1 MKSYTD
7 EEIVEIVERYF
18 QIHPLAVKK
27 DDVILIRMKEYNEAA
42 RRIFNRLKKD
52 FPNNKIMALG
62 FENLEEVMS
71 IQIESKEEAI
81 KGLKNMITYL
91 DEGVV

>member
-7 EEIVEIVERYF
+7 EEIVEIIERYF
-18 QIHPLAVKK
+18 QIHPLTVKK
-27 DDVILIRMKEYNEAA
+27 DDVILIRMKEYNQAA

-52 FPNNKIMALG
+52 FPDNKIMAFG
-62 FENLEEVMS
+62 FENLDEIMS

-81 KGLKNMITYL
+81 KGLRNMITYL
-91 DEGVV
+91 DEGVI

>member
-18 QIHPLAVKK
+18 QIHPLTVKK

-42 RRIFNRLKKD
+42 RRIFNRL
-52 FPNNKIMALG
+52 
-62 FENLEEVMS
+62 
-71 IQIESKEEAI
+71 
-81 KGLKNMITYL
+81 
-91 DEGVV
+91 